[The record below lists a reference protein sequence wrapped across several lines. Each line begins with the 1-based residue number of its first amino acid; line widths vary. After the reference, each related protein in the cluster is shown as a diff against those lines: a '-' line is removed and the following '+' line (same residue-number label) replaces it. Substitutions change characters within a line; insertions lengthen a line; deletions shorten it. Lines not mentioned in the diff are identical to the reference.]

1 MLKQITLLNSP
12 NSITIISA
20 TSTNKS
26 NFMTTALG
34 DINSNSIT
42 KVNTDA
48 HQQLTHLK
56 PPIVKLGSIV
66 S

>member
-1 MLKQITLLNSP
+1 
-12 NSITIISA
+12 
-20 TSTNKS
+20 
-26 NFMTTALG
+26 MTTAFG

-56 PPIVKLGSIV
+56 PPIAKLGSIV